1 MQASSPLLHSRR
13 EEGGTRLRRMLTAS
27 ALQSTPKLRHGFFTR
42 AGGVSRGAFAALN
55 CGLGSRDKP
64 DAVRENRRR
73 AMAALGCEFEDL
85 VTLSQVHSR
94 EVVTVREISSP
105 ESRPDAD
112 GLVTNRRG
120 LVLGVLS
127 ADCAPLL
134 FLDPEAGVIGAAH
147 AGWRGA
153 LDGVSDA
160 TLDAMEAMGAKRQRI
175 KAAIGPCIAQA
186 SYEVGPE
193 FRARFLEADPDN
205 AGYFEPGIADRLQ
218 FDLKG
223 YLADRLAR
231 SGLADVSVEPADT
244 CVEELRFFS
253 YRRATKQGERDFGT
267 LLSAI
272 VMEKD

>member
-1 MQASSPLLHSRR
+1 
-13 EEGGTRLRRMLTAS
+13 MLTSS
-27 ALQSTPKLRHGFFTR
+27 ALSAAPKLRHGFFTR

-73 AMAALGCEFEDL
+73 AMAQLDQSYEALS
-85 VTLSQVHSR
+85 TLSQVHSA
-94 EVVTVREISSP
+94 EVVTLEAPLSP

-112 GLVTNRRG
+112 ALVTKERG
-120 LVLGVLS
+120 LVLGILT

-134 FLDPEAGVIGAAH
+134 FVDPKAGVIGAAH

-153 LDGVSDA
+153 LDGVGEA
-160 TLDAMEAMGAKRQRI
+160 TLAAMEALGAKRKEIRV
-175 KAAIGPCIAQA
+175 AIGPCIAQS

-193 FRARFLEADPDN
+193 FQARFLQADPQN
-205 AGYFEPGIADRLQ
+205 AAYFEEGIADRLQ

-231 SGLADVSVEPADT
+231 SGLAEISVEPADT
-244 CVEELRFFS
+244 CAEELRFFS

-272 VMEKD
+272 VLEKD

>member
-1 MQASSPLLHSRR
+1 
-13 EEGGTRLRRMLTAS
+13 MLTSS
-27 ALQSTPKLRHGFFTR
+27 ALSSTPKLRHGFFTR
-42 AGGVSRGAFAALN
+42 AGGVSRGAYAALN

-73 AMAALGCEFEDL
+73 AMAQLDCAYEDL
-85 VTLSQVHSR
+85 TTLSQIHST
-94 EVVTVREISSP
+94 EVVTLDRPLSP
-105 ESRPDAD
+105 ESRPEAD
-112 GLVTNRRG
+112 GLVTKQRG

-134 FLDPEAGVIGAAH
+134 FVDPKAGVIGAAH

-153 LDGVSDA
+153 LDGVGEA
-160 TLDAMEAMGAKRQRI
+160 TLAAMEALGASRKQIR
-175 KAAIGPCIAQA
+175 AAIGPCIAQT

-193 FRARFLEADPDN
+193 FKARFIEADPDN
-205 AGYFEPGIADRLQ
+205 IAYFEEGIADRLH
-218 FDLKG
+218 FDLKS

-231 SGLADVSVEPADT
+231 SGLAEVSVEPADT
-244 CVEELRFFS
+244 CAEELRFFS

-272 VMEKD
+272 VLEKD